1 MNGEVISEFLVKIGA
16 DIDNGSFNS
25 CISAIKQLE
34 GMLKTI
40 KGAAPFLAIGGAMVG
55 IGKAAVDMI
64 KNVSGADMEFKKLAS
79 QMWITKNSAKTLSM
93 AMKVMGVSQDDIAW
107 IPELREQFFRLRNEM
122 NELATPEDSEG
133 QLKWIREIG
142 YDVQSLQVKLKMLK
156 EWIAYYL
163 IKYLEPYI
171 KEFQEFI
178 RWLNDKLGHNLPEI
192 AKKIAKFMAQIM
204 SGLVSIV
211 TICGKIISTVYNFID
226 SLPANVKK
234 WGAIFA
240 AVGAAIMSGPFGL
253 MIAAIGGA
261 ILLLQDFMY
270 YMNGWKSSKAL
281 APLWAN
287 LMKIIDSDFL
297 KTFSEDVK
305 SILSWIADKLDYIVQ
320 HFVKGVNWS
329 EVQSSW
335 VKGLSAITDGVIDL
349 YMAWRKLYKFI
360 GKSIDGMAR
369 KRHISFWDAI
379 GNAIGN
385 TLKRLGHLASAM
397 GKFLSAIALAVQ
409 GDFKGAASMLGSAI
423 TSFAKGTVPAAIIE
437 DLNVDEKKNA
447 QDAMEF
453 LTKKAGYTEEGA
465 AGLIGNL
472 ISESRI
478 DPSNVQDDKGYSDE
492 EYLQAI
498 KNGEVDFVNDGRGF
512 GIAQW
517 TDASRKQK
525 LLEYAAETGR
535 PINDLQMQLE
545 FLQKEMEESYSGV
558 ADTLKSTNDVR
569 EASDKVLHEFE
580 SPGDQSE
587 DVEIYRAG
595 QGAGVLSEYNK
606 NHWADVPDEEDLPAS
621 DADYDEEISLG
632 SHFMGQGSGDTYAG
646 AAIAGAPA
654 SGMPMSYVTEGS
666 TTYGNVN
673 VGAINVYAKTD
684 ASARDIGN
692 EVAGALNARYGRGGI
707 V

>member
-16 DIDNGSFNS
+16 DIDSGSFNS
-25 CISAIKQLE
+25 CIAAIKQLE
-34 GMLKTI
+34 KMLRTI

-64 KNVSGADMEFKKLAS
+64 KDVAGADMEFKKLAS
-79 QMWITKNSAKTLSM
+79 QMWITENSAKTLST

-122 NELATPEDSEG
+122 NELATPEDSGG

-142 YDVQSLQVKLKMLK
+142 YDIQSLQVKLKMLK
-156 EWIAYYL
+156 EWIVYYL
-163 IKYLEPYI
+163 IKYLGPHI
-171 KEFQEFI
+171 KEFQAFI

-192 AKKIAKFMAQIM
+192 AQKIAKFMAQIV
-204 SGLVSIV
+204 SGLVAIV
-211 TICGKIISTVYNFID
+211 KICGKIISTVYNFID
-226 SLPANVKK
+226 SLPASVKK

-281 APLWAN
+281 APLWGN
-287 LMKIIDSDFL
+287 LMKIANSNFLQNLSDDIKDL
-297 KTFSEDVK
+297 LT
-305 SILSWIADKLDYIVQ
+305 WIADMLDYIVG
-320 HFVKGVNWS
+320 HFIKGVNWGKLKYL
-329 EVQSSW
+329 W
-335 VKGLSAITDGVIDL
+335 VKGLSDVTDGVMNV
-349 YMAWRKLYKFI
+349 YGAWRKLYRFI
-360 GKSIDGMAR
+360 GRCIDGMAR
-369 KRHISFWDAI
+369 NKHTNFWEAI
-379 GNAIGN
+379 GKSIGFV
-385 TLKRLGHLASAM
+385 LERIGHLSQAM
-397 GKFLSAIALAVQ
+397 GKFLSAMALAVQ

-423 TSFAKGTVPAAIIE
+423 TSLAKGTVPGGIIE
-437 DLNVDEKKNA
+437 NLGIDEKKNA

-453 LTKKAGYTEEGA
+453 FTKKAGYTEEGA
-465 AGLIGNL
+465 AGLMGNL
-472 ISESRI
+472 FAESRLN
-478 DPSNVQDDKGYSDE
+478 PSNVQDNMGYSDE

-545 FLQKEMEESYSGV
+545 FLQKEMEENYSGV
-558 ADTLKSTNDVR
+558 ADTLKSTNDIR

-580 SPGDQSE
+580 SPEDQSE
-587 DVEIYRAG
+587 EVEIYRAG
-595 QGAGVLSEYNK
+595 QGESVLSEYNK
-606 NHWADVPDEEDLPAS
+606 NHWADAPEEEDLPTS
-621 DADYDEEISLG
+621 DTDYEEKTSWG
-632 SHFMGQGSGDTYAG
+632 SRLMGRGGGDTYAG
-646 AAIAGAPA
+646 AAIAGVPTA
-654 SGMPMSYVTEGS
+654 GMPMSYVTEGS